1 MSAVGSAD
9 IHITVLLL
17 HTIHSD
23 IVTQRHIKCV
33 QNIRVIRSACSL
45 SVPVTMRAAG
55 LAQPISGVPRNFV
68 QGGSTNSVEDRT
80 ERTGIRER

>member
-23 IVTQRHIKCV
+23 IVTQRHIKGV

-45 SVPVTMRAAG
+45 SVLVCHVCCSFSTANVLSFACAVVKCACTDVT
-55 LAQPISGVPRNFV
+55 
-68 QGGSTNSVEDRT
+68 
-80 ERTGIRER
+80 IRDCAY